1 MSPLLKRSI
10 CSLYAFPTTIL
21 SCPVPSRKCTHSSC
35 PYVLFFN
42 ILIYKYIH
50 LHMSFLILA
59 SAQTSKLVE
68 AQKRQKKPWVG
79 YKARSNPVDQITN
92 ERTHVK
98 SNPWWK
104 PKNWVKCPWQHLIL
118 TASILCFNKLHNR
131 VQFSCWFTKKW
142 CQHWADIISL
152 WTFLSYF
159 IISFIHDDTGWL
171 TFLFN
176 SRAKRIQIM
185 YQGKNNYWRIKQIS
199 NADYIN
205 TIIKNSIPFWVSFS
219 QKLHT
224 EKLLWPVLN
233 HWEVAQDIVGPR
245 KGQVH
250 HYHYAAQLKGT
261 TLLFVHALKGTAHSY
276 CFII

>member
-1 MSPLLKRSI
+1 MFYISDQICMSTLTEIMRLNTTESPVPHKINVTFKCQYNDTYVASLEEI
-10 CSLYAFPTTIL
+10 CNLYAFPTTIL
-21 SCPVPSRKCTHSSC
+21 SCPVPSRKRTHSSC

-79 YKARSNPVDQITN
+79 YKARSNPVDQIIN
-92 ERTHVK
+92 ERTQTHVK

-131 VQFSCWFTKKW
+131 VQLSCWFTKKW

-152 WTFLSYF
+152 WTFF
-159 IISFIHDDTGWL
+159 IFHHFFHTWWHRL
-171 TFLFN
+171 T
-176 SRAKRIQIM
+176 
-185 YQGKNNYWRIKQIS
+185 
-199 NADYIN
+199 D
-205 TIIKNSIPFWVSFS
+205 V
-219 QKLHT
+219 
-224 EKLLWPVLN
+224 
-233 HWEVAQDIVGPR
+233 
-245 KGQVH
+245 
-250 HYHYAAQLKGT
+250 
-261 TLLFVHALKGTAHSY
+261 FVQQ
-276 CFII
+276 

>member
-1 MSPLLKRSI
+1 M
-10 CSLYAFPTTIL
+10 
-21 SCPVPSRKCTHSSC
+21 
-35 PYVLFFN
+35 
-42 ILIYKYIH
+42 
-50 LHMSFLILA
+50 
-59 SAQTSKLVE
+59 
-68 AQKRQKKPWVG
+68 
-79 YKARSNPVDQITN
+79 DQITN
-92 ERTHVK
+92 ERTQTHVK

-142 CQHWADIISL
+142 CQLNADIISL

-205 TIIKNSIPFWVSFS
+205 TITKNSIPFWVSFS